1 MNLTIRGNATSDEIA
16 AVLVLMS
23 QNPSEDDEDGYA
35 RWRRTRLAALRGST
49 GRRDASRCATIV
61 R

>member
-1 MNLTIRGNATSDEIA
+1 MNLTIRGNATPDEIA
-16 AVLVLMS
+16 AVLVLMT
-23 QNPSEDDEDGYA
+23 QHREDGYA
-35 RWRRTRLAALRGST
+35 RWRSTRLAAVRGST